1 MSRNLEQRFTES
13 FNDFKYLPVEPY
25 AEDSKVFEAGDEQL
39 LVCPPITEFLTG
51 AVKYWDLAHSAPV
64 PDKENPLCERDSD
77 KAMKA
82 PVVKS
87 LGSGVAA
94 PEPRALG
101 QDLLQLLGGAASDQG
116 PDQGQGVGI
125 EVGLE
130 KKLKLVALF

>member
-1 MSRNLEQRFTES
+1 M
-13 FNDFKYLPVEPY
+13 
-25 AEDSKVFEAGDEQL
+25 
-39 LVCPPITEFLTG
+39 
-51 AVKYWDLAHSAPV
+51 
-64 PDKENPLCERDSD
+64 CERDSD

-116 PDQGQGVGI
+116 PDQGQGVLVKI
-125 EVGLE
+125 RLKQSLE
-130 KKLKLVALF
+130 

>member
-1 MSRNLEQRFTES
+1 M
-13 FNDFKYLPVEPY
+13 YLPVEPY
-25 AEDSKVFEAGDEQL
+25 TEDSKVFEAGDEQL
-39 LVCPPITEFLTG
+39 LVCSPITEFLTG

-64 PDKENPLCERDSD
+64 PDKENPWCERDSD

-87 LGSGVAA
+87 LRSGVAA

-101 QDLLQLLGGAASDQG
+101 QDLLQLLRGASSDQG

-130 KKLKLVALF
+130 QKLKLVALFNLIK